1 MGQNTEQRTIE
12 IIVNGQKANASL
24 KEMDAA
30 AAVLWNQLR
39 KISADDPG
47 RQKLKDDYQALK
59 GKITEVKTELTGV
72 SQSAG
77 VMKQAFANAF
87 AIFTGGGILGMVQQ
101 VWGFFMASR
110 EEALASAKTSADLE
124 NTLRSTAHAAGLTA
138 QEIRRIGEARAKVT
152 LFDDDETNAASA
164 LLLTFTNIK
173 KGVFED
179 AIPAIQDLATKMGGD
194 GPADMKGA
202 SIQVGKALNDP
213 IRGITALTRVGV
225 SFTEQQKEQIT
236 QMVKAGDTAGA
247 QRLILR
253 ELNKEFGGTAEA
265 ARKSAGGVATLSM
278 WFGEFKETVGGK
290 VNQVLDALSQWLG
303 RVLDKADPLVEMAG
317 ALVDEFMDFYH
328 EIGDVLES
336 LGLFNEKTDTAAI
349 VIEVLKT
356 ALTVLLL
363 PLRAALQVS
372 RYLVDNFI
380 EWYNAS
386 ELLRGVLGGLGAVVT
401 SLFLTIKDDALK
413 ILGGVGDILVGIFT
427 LDKNKIIAG
436 FKSALAATADAALS
450 GGQRAAESFM
460 KGYEA
465 NKNNQI
471 WQSIRIKKTED
482 EGEKEVAK
490 PKTDVPAGESA
501 AELKKRLAALLKQHE
516 AEIEAERHHQE
527 MLLNLKE
534 AALLAQGNQRQVE
547 LGHVELDA
555 QRKIV
560 ALVAAEKKEELLV
573 TGTEQQKK
581 AKIIALRQE
590 QEAAVALI
598 TAEARQKQQELQ
610 AKYDQEDAKQVEDDV
625 AEQIAD
631 LEAAEAEKEALV
643 QDKLEAGLLSEKR
656 YHQQVYEAK
665 RAALEAE
672 LALLAMFGGQ
682 ESAEYRKKFKELEK
696 LNKDYHK
703 TSLADDRKAADEK
716 KRIDLLTLKAAGDV
730 AQGALDLLFQDEE
743 ARKKHHGV
751 YLALSG
757 AKIIAEGIAEVQAI
771 WATFSEMGPVGVA
784 LAAVQTGIS
793 VARSA
798 MAINKLNATGA
809 VAGYAEGGA
818 TGSGAGMAISPMGTL
833 LEMSGLAV
841 GRNGQLVD
849 NSGFAVA
856 GIVHE
861 DEYVVPKWMRADPQV
876 AAVEQWLEARRL
888 RGYFEGGATGGGA
901 TLPAASAA
909 PTTDGELTYAVLVQL
924 LEQSKR
930 QTEQLA
936 DVKEWQTRLS
946 VYLHTGEV
954 EAELAERKQVKLENG
969 IRA

>member
-30 AAVLWNQLR
+30 AAVLYSQFR
-39 KISADDPG
+39 KMSADDPG
-47 RQKLKDDYQALK
+47 RAKLIADYQALK
-59 GKITEVKTELTGV
+59 GKITEVKAELTGV

-87 AIFTGGGILGMVQQ
+87 ALFTGGGILGMVQQ

-138 QEIRRIGEARAKVT
+138 QEIRSIGEARAKVT

-194 GPADMKGA
+194 GPADLKGA

-213 IRGITALTRVGV
+213 IKGITALTRVGV

-317 ALVDEFMDFYH
+317 ALVDEFLNFYH

-356 ALTVLLL
+356 ALTVLLM

-386 ELLRGVLGGLGAVVT
+386 ELLRGVLGGLVAVVT

-413 ILGGVGDILVGIFT
+413 ILGGVGDLIVGIFT
-427 LDKNKIIAG
+427 LDKDKILAG
-436 FKSALAATADAALS
+436 FKSALSATADVALS
-450 GGQRAAESFM
+450 SGQRAAESFM

-465 NKNNQI
+465 NKNNHI
-471 WQSIRIKKTED
+471 TRTVRVSTEETPAE
-482 EGEKEVAK
+482 EGSLPP
-490 PKTDVPAGESA
+490 PKADAPAGESA
-501 AELKKRLAALLKQHE
+501 AALKKRLAALLKQHE

-527 MLLNLKE
+527 MLLNLRE

-547 LGHVELDA
+547 LGRIELDA

-560 ALVAAEKKEELLV
+560 AAAAAEKKEELLV

-590 QEAAVALI
+590 QEATVALI

-610 AKYDQEDAKQVEDDV
+610 ARYAQEDAKQVEDDV

-643 QDKLEAGLLSEKR
+643 QDQFDAALLSEQR
-656 YHQQVYEAK
+656 YHERMYEVK
-665 RAALEAE
+665 HAALEAE
-672 LALLAMFGGQ
+672 LALLALFGGK
-682 ESAEYRKKFKELEK
+682 EGAEYRKKYKELEK
-696 LNKDYHK
+696 LDKDHN
-703 TSLADDRKAADEK
+703 TTVLADTK
-716 KRIDLLTLKAAGDV
+716 KREEAKRQIMQLGLKTASDV
-730 AQGALDLLFQDEE
+730 TQFGIDLLFQDEE
-743 ARKKHHGV
+743 ARRKHHGM

-798 MAINKLNATGA
+798 MAINKLNATGTM
-809 VAGYAEGGA
+809 AGYAKGGA
-818 TGSGAGMAISPMGTL
+818 TGSGAGMA
-833 LEMSGLAV
+833 
-841 GRNGQLVD
+841 
-849 NSGFAVA
+849 
-856 GIVHE
+856 
-861 DEYVVPKWMRADPQV
+861 
-876 AAVEQWLEARRL
+876 
-888 RGYFEGGATGGGA
+888 
-901 TLPAASAA
+901 
-909 PTTDGELTYAVLVQL
+909 
-924 LEQSKR
+924 
-930 QTEQLA
+930 
-936 DVKEWQTRLS
+936 
-946 VYLHTGEV
+946 
-954 EAELAERKQVKLENG
+954 
-969 IRA
+969 